1 MKRFFCIFLSFAMII
16 SAVFALPMFS
26 TAASTD
32 EPTATDVPTA
42 TIAPTPTSEPSATD
56 EPEATPVPVTVED
69 AFADVSTP
77 YIALMEAETGAL
89 LYQRDAYSRAFPA
102 STTKVMTAIVALENI
117 KDMNRVVTLGW
128 RPVSGFGPTSSLM
141 GLEANET
148 IPLMDILYGL
158 MMRSGND
165 AAKALAM
172 ETSYEV
178 FGQDTEPS
186 ELIPKFVDL
195 MNQKAAELG
204 MNSTHFVTVDGRH
217 DDNHYTTAYD
227 FAVLM
232 RYALQN
238 PVFAKVI
245 ATAEYDVAPTNQHPQ
260 GMHFENSNRL
270 ISNKTGDNQSF
281 LYQYCIGG
289 KTGETNY
296 AGYCLISACRK
307 DDITL
312 IAVQFGDSNNS
323 TSKFY
328 RYEVAKKLYDW
339 GYENYCAVPVT
350 EFGLQ
355 SEFEIQTAGF
365 SPFDSDYGKLKATAD
380 LSGLMIKGS
389 KQYLDAIKSDPSGVI
404 VKINTDKA
412 VAPIKAGDVVGSVEY
427 LFYAQN
433 PIKVDL
439 FAMRDVA
446 ASSETTIEPHVTAFI
461 SSTPPPGSGKNCNLS
476 FQRTPGSDQYSVWVY
491 YDHTLYTMNSIE
503 WHYLYCDNGVFRAA
517 ATADTTSRIDLYRRF
532 YDSNGSAYY
541 VLTDFVTDGAS
552 YVVVSDGMALCSDS
566 RDGTRSAVAVQ
577 IGANDTITAGVT
589 DKMVWQFNSQSNGYY
604 ISNGSKYLSR
614 KAGSGVIFWILVFVL
629 LLVII
634 IFIRILAQRIGGGRR
649 GRRRRAST
657 FRSTGGRRRRRR
669 A

>member
-1 MKRFFCIFLSFAMII
+1 MKRFFCVFLSFAMII

-350 EFGLQ
+350 
-355 SEFEIQTAGF
+355 
-365 SPFDSDYGKLKATAD
+365 
-380 LSGLMIKGS
+380 
-389 KQYLDAIKSDPSGVI
+389 
-404 VKINTDKA
+404 
-412 VAPIKAGDVVGSVEY
+412 
-427 LFYAQN
+427 
-433 PIKVDL
+433 
-439 FAMRDVA
+439 
-446 ASSETTIEPHVTAFI
+446 
-461 SSTPPPGSGKNCNLS
+461 
-476 FQRTPGSDQYSVWVY
+476 
-491 YDHTLYTMNSIE
+491 
-503 WHYLYCDNGVFRAA
+503 
-517 ATADTTSRIDLYRRF
+517 
-532 YDSNGSAYY
+532 
-541 VLTDFVTDGAS
+541 
-552 YVVVSDGMALCSDS
+552 
-566 RDGTRSAVAVQ
+566 
-577 IGANDTITAGVT
+577 
-589 DKMVWQFNSQSNGYY
+589 
-604 ISNGSKYLSR
+604 
-614 KAGSGVIFWILVFVL
+614 
-629 LLVII
+629 
-634 IFIRILAQRIGGGRR
+634 
-649 GRRRRAST
+649 
-657 FRSTGGRRRRRR
+657 
-669 A
+669 